1 LAADASIAEHAS
13 ATAHGACRPRRPA
26 AYARAGLGTPR
37 ATRIPSGSRLAAHR
51 RVNTC
56 GDQERLTKRVWSVG
70 ARPRRGQTCG
80 KTGSAGRR
88 PWRTVASSSAAGR
101 RSASRITVRMDAPP

>member
-26 AYARAGLGTPR
+26 AYARVGLGTPR

-80 KTGSAGRR
+80 KTGSARPAAVAYRGVVERRR
-88 PWRTVASSSAAGR
+88 PALRVPYNRAYGRAA
-101 RSASRITVRMDAPP
+101 